1 MRKALSLQG
10 SRAGKSSGQRP
21 HAQKISGL
29 LHLAPVL
36 LPPLFPRP
44 LGPRSS
50 FLTFPLL
57 LFSLPASPCL
67 ASSLKPRSQTPY

>member
-10 SRAGKSSGQRP
+10 SRAGKSSGQHP
-21 HAQKISGL
+21 HAQISGL

-44 LGPRSS
+44 LVPRSS